1 MEAPDRNDAEDKSQ
15 PEHSCSAP
23 YPKTTMFGPAQMLC
37 AVLLYRLSVGGS
49 SPLEETVASGQW
61 TQSSPWEGE
70 APAEPKLTAR
80 VPLSLFANNRSPGI
94 PDAGDKKVARAF
106 LPGPTL
112 EKHGVVH

>member
-49 SPLEETVASGQW
+49 SPLEETVVSGQW
-61 TQSSPWEGE
+61 TQNSPWEGE

-80 VPLSLFANNRSPGI
+80 GPLSLFANNRSPRHSCSA
-94 PDAGDKKVARAF
+94 PS
-106 LPGPTL
+106 P
-112 EKHGVVH
+112 EKHWGFQG

>member
-1 MEAPDRNDAEDKSQ
+1 
-15 PEHSCSAP
+15 
-23 YPKTTMFGPAQMLC
+23 MLC

-80 VPLSLFANNRSPGI
+80 VPLSLFADNRSPGI
-94 PDAGDKKVARAF
+94 PDAEGQKVARAF
-106 LPGPTL
+106 LLGPIP
-112 EKHGVVH
+112 